1 MQLWKSPFSWGPV
14 MWQVR
19 TGSDLTMTALLVP
32 GKDDPL
38 RAKARVRESWA
49 RSAEEKGQD
58 MRSWGAL
65 TQHLALQAQWSL
77 NSGFQ
82 TRCANRGHTWLISPP
97 PEAWELHLVSVTQI
111 KLNLQ
116 VLRTASHAEEAAVRS
131 QEKRACVRA
140 QLCLTLSGPLDYSPP
155 DSAHGIFQA
164 RPTGV
169 GLHFFLQ
176 GIFPTQGLNP
186 RLWCLQN
193 CKQILYQLGLSGKPS
208 REATQSNKKKKS
220 LNIFSRRDFV
230 YKFEQ
235 SC

>member
-14 MWQVR
+14 MWHVR

-38 RAKARVRESWA
+38 GAKARVRESWA

-77 NSGFQ
+77 HSGFQ

-140 QLCLTLSGPLDYSPP
+140 QLCLTLSGPLDCSPP
-155 DSAHGIFQA
+155 DSAHGIFQV

-176 GIFPTQGLNP
+176 GIFPTHISGVSRIASKFFTSLGYQENP
-186 RLWCLQN
+186 QEKRL
-193 CKQILYQLGLSGKPS
+193 KAI
-208 REATQSNKKKKS
+208 KKKKS
-220 LNIFSRRDFV
+220 EYIFKKGF
-230 YKFEQ
+230 
-235 SC
+235 CL